1 MGELAGTGLLLPGF
15 ARIDTIAGMRADLA
29 IASSRAFQEGQMKA
43 VPGASDGIQDRAL
56 CIADRFDHFVLVV
69 AFDLIEVVSTMFP
82 GKRLGAA
89 EAKEI
94 GRADPSVVVH
104 PFGVGGA
111 GAADP

>member
-1 MGELAGTGLLLPGF
+1 
-15 ARIDTIAGMRADLA
+15 
-29 IASSRAFQEGQMKA
+29 MKA
-43 VPGASDGIQDRAL
+43 VPGAGDDIQDRAL

-69 AFDLIEVVSTMFP
+69 AFDLIEVVSSMFP

-104 PFGVGGA
+104 PFGVGGPALWIHDSTRGRWENGALA
-111 GAADP
+111 GS